1 MSWNQRKRPAQ
12 KKRTWRE
19 KSLNSASLG
28 GGQPEPAAKPR
39 RRPVDWEG
47 QEQAVLI
54 RWLYGEK
61 MRGQPVGELYDAI
74 YHPPNG
80 GARHKKTAADMK
92 RQGVKA
98 GVSDLVVRQARGG
111 WHGLYLELKATP
123 PRNAGLA
130 DSQRE
135 WLEGSEY
142 EGYCSA
148 LALGF
153 EEAKAVLREYASW
166 PRTEVVGW
174 RFELKNGTE
183 WRRGPDGSR

>member
-1 MSWNQRKRPAQ
+1 MSWNQGKRPAH
-12 KKRTWRE
+12 KKRTWRQ
-19 KSLNSASLG
+19 KSLNSAPLG
-28 GGQPEPAAKPR
+28 GGQPTPASQPR
-39 RRPVDWEG
+39 RRHVDWEG
-47 QEQAVLI
+47 QEQTALI

-92 RQGVKA
+92 RQGVKS

-135 WLEGSEY
+135 WLEGAEY
-142 EGYCSA
+142 EGYCSS

-166 PRTEVVGW
+166 PRTQVMGG
-174 RFELKNGTE
+174 RLALTNGTE
-183 WRRGPDGSR
+183 WRKGGRSE